1 MVTLSVKVIPGSSRS
16 RVVGRYGDGIK
27 VQVAAV
33 AERGKAN
40 KAVIEVI
47 AEAFGLRESQVVI
60 VSGHTQPR
68 KMVQIDMPEGALRA
82 KLAELE

>member
-1 MVTLSVKVIPGSSRS
+1 MVTLSVKVVPGSSRS

-40 KAVIEVI
+40 RAVIEVI